1 MAAPRQVPVT
11 LEEVTVRFSAEE
23 WALLEE
29 WQRELHR
36 EVTAATAQL
45 LASLGEELALP
56 AGTADTG
63 GPQDAAAGQEPRGP
77 PGSASLCALVRLVR
91 DIPQFLYGS
100 SSGVRPRAAAGGDL
114 ALQSDL
120 LRAGDGA
127 EAAPENPCLD
137 ALDGA
142 APSWHGTPSSTAPM
156 APRWVK
162 PEVVAESSPLWSLER
177 CLEELPRG
185 DPGPPRTQSSGEG
198 RWAELGGLC
207 SRGARSVGHSPLQ
220 GLLDCQRAST
230 ILTTSCHSSP
240 GASHGMWGAV
250 EPSALRSGGQSP
262 STADKAQVTPHFHHM
277 ETSKWTSMNT
287 SPGDSGTE
295 EQRRL
300 EMSPV
305 LEEAPLHGLL
315 RCLRAVTVQAPCRD
329 PAGAALALS
338 GAEASPRHCPSAGST
353 GSPAEHGVL
362 GDSCPAGS
370 TRPCACDPAVGT
382 AAKRPSSGGTQRLSC
397 SSRSAA
403 TGALRAT
410 SPLGS
415 RAHLGARPGGVPAS
429 PRKHCACGASLE
441 LRAAVAQL
449 CAVVAEELH
458 RLRRDAG
465 TAQREVLGVRSRLA
479 RLEQRARGRARDVA
493 ALIRSRRRLRDAVR
507 RLEGRCW
514 ALESRAWR
522 GSRALPEGSDAAT
535 ILQMVLPAVLGLELP
550 RCGSG
555 AADSSAAPRGLGAL
569 W

>member
-1 MAAPRQVPVT
+1 MAAPGQVT
-11 LEEVTVRFSAEE
+11 LEEVTVCFSAEE

-56 AGTADTG
+56 AGTADKG
-63 GPQDAAAGQEPRGP
+63 RPQGAAAEQEPRGA

-100 SSGVRPRAAAGGDL
+100 SSSAGPRAAAAGDL

-120 LRAGDGA
+120 LCAGDGA
-127 EAAPENPCLD
+127 EAAPENSCLD
-137 ALDGA
+137 VLDGA
-142 APSWHGTPSSTAPM
+142 APSWHGTPSSTAPR

-162 PEVVAESSPLWSLER
+162 PEVLTESSPLRSLER

-185 DPGPPRTQSSGEG
+185 DPGPPRAPRSGEG
-198 RWAELGGLC
+198 PWAELGGLC
-207 SRGARSVGHSPLQ
+207 SCGARSVGHSPLQ
-220 GLLDCQRAST
+220 GLLDCLRAST
-230 ILTTSCHSSP
+230 IPTTSCHSP
-240 GASHGMWGAV
+240 LGASHGTWGAM
-250 EPSALRSGGQSP
+250 EPGALRSGGQSP
-262 STADKAQVTPHFHHM
+262 SAADKALVTPHFHHM
-277 ETSKWTSMNT
+277 QTSKWTSMNT
-287 SPGDSGTE
+287 STGDSGTE

-305 LEEAPLHGLL
+305 LEEAPLRGLL

-329 PAGAALALS
+329 PVGAALALS

-353 GSPAEHGVL
+353 GSPAEHRVL
-362 GDSCPAGS
+362 GDSCPDGS
-370 TRPCACDPAVGT
+370 TRPCACDPATGT
-382 AAKRPSSGGTQRLSC
+382 AATRPSLRGTQRSPC

-403 TGALRAT
+403 LGALMAT

-415 RAHLGARPGGVPAS
+415 RAHLRARPGGFPAS
-429 PRKHCACGASLE
+429 PRKRCGCGASLE
-441 LRAAVAQL
+441 LRAEVAQL
-449 CAVVAEELH
+449 CAAVAEELH

-465 TAQREVLGVRSRLA
+465 TAQRGALGARSRLA
-479 RLEQRARGRARDVA
+479 RPERGARGRARDVA
-493 ALIRSRRRLRDAVR
+493 ALIRSRRRLRDAAR

-514 ALESRAWR
+514 ALQSRAWSS
-522 GSRALPEGSDAAT
+522 SRALPDGSGAAA
-535 ILQMVLPAVLGLELP
+535 ILRTVLP

-555 AADSSAAPRGLGAL
+555 AADNPAAQRGLGAL